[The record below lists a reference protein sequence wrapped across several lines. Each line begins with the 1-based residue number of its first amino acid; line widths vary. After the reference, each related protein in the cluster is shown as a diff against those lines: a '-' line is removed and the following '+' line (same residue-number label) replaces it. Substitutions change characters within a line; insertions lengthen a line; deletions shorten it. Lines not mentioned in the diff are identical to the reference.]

1 MKKKL
6 LTLVLVFAAMATFQ
20 MKAGSNVSCYTPYYA
35 TGSNLILDPGFDSTT
50 TAKGGYGG
58 WGVTG
63 TPGFVTNSSAY
74 CGKSLF
80 IRGTCYPNGGSL
92 DRALGTLKALTKYR
106 LRAMV
111 NSKATTGKAFQFQVE
126 GVNGSASIYFN
137 LPNTNGWK
145 QIDTTFTTGATLGGT
160 KGLYFNSC
168 GSNSPLITDSCF
180 LDNYELFTVP
190 KIYTSPASLTFL
202 GVGSKKVAVRAETLT
217 QGITIT
223 ASTGFTVSPTT
234 MLATVSGG
242 TTDSLTVTFNS
253 ATSKSGYVY
262 FTSGTVKDS
271 MQVTGTLAPALMTS
285 VSYLSMDELNASGS
299 FTVTGGN
306 LTAGI
311 TMTAPAGITLN
322 PSSLPS
328 TASGT
333 TVTATYN
340 GAANS
345 TGYITLTSTT
355 ATTRVRVRATRN
367 ADTFTQLYPSATN
380 IVTDP
385 YLNDLANF
393 GGWGGGKSINTDTLY
408 VYGGAKSG
416 MLSGGQCSA
425 SIDRPLTGIMKTNTK
440 YRTKAMVYAKAGSF
454 QIGIYGWSGSKAD
467 TTTLI
472 STTGSWQTV
481 DFQFTSG
488 PTLASGGQ
496 GMFFN
501 SCWTGGTIGY
511 IDNWELYEVPS
522 ATTGLAAAGLV
533 NQNVYVQNQQVV
545 ADFNLA
551 SASKVEFAVY
561 NTQGMLLS
569 KQAGFYNEGNNRV
582 VLNSNLTTG
591 LYIVKTSIGGRFMIN
606 KIIF

>member
-1 MKKKL
+1 MKKRL
-6 LTLVLVFAAMATFQ
+6 LIFSLFVAIAATILT
-20 MKAGSNVSCYTPYYA
+20 KAETNVPACYTPIYPS
-35 TGSNLILDPGFDSTT
+35 GNLILDPGFDSTT

-63 TPGFVTNSSAY
+63 VPGFVSNTAAY
-74 CGKSLF
+74 CGRSLF
-80 IRGTCYPNGGSL
+80 VRGTCWQNGGSL
-92 DRALGTLKALTKYR
+92 DRALTTLKALTKYR

-111 NSKATTGKAFQFQVE
+111 NSKASTGTTFQFQVE
-126 GVNGSASIYFN
+126 GVNGTASIFFL

-168 GSNSPLITDSCF
+168 TANTPALTDTCY
-180 LDNYELFTVP
+180 LDNYELFAAP

-202 GVGSKKVAVRAETLT
+202 GVGSKKVAVRGETLT

-234 MLATVSGG
+234 MSSTVSGG

-285 VSYLSMDELNASGS
+285 VPFVSMDELNPSSS

-306 LTAGI
+306 LVAGV

-322 PSSLPS
+322 PTTLPS
-328 TASGT
+328 TANGA
-333 TVTATYN
+333 TVNVTYN

-367 ADTFTQLYPSATN
+367 ADSFTPLYPTATN
-380 IVTDP
+380 IITDP

-408 VYGGAKSG
+408 VYGGARSG

-425 SIDRPLTGIMKTNTK
+425 SIDKPLTGIMKPNTK
-440 YRTKAMVYAKAGSF
+440 YRTKAMVYAKSGNF
-454 QIGIYGWSGSKAD
+454 QVGIYGWSGTKAD
-467 TTTLI
+467 TTTLVTA
-472 STTGSWQTV
+472 SNSWQTV

-488 PTLASGGQ
+488 PTLNSNGQ

-511 IDNWELYEVPS
+511 IDNWELYEVPT
-522 ATTGLAAAGLV
+522 ATSLNVVGLT
-533 NQNVYVQNQQVV
+533 NQSVYVQNKTIV
-545 ADFNLA
+545 ADFNLT
-551 SASKVEFAVY
+551 SANKVEFDVY
-561 NTQGMLLS
+561 NTQGMMIS
-569 KQAGFYNEGNNRV
+569 KQVGSYNEGNNHV
-582 VLNSNLTTG
+582 VLNSNITTG
-591 LYIVKTSIGGRFMIN
+591 VYIVKTNIGGRFLIN